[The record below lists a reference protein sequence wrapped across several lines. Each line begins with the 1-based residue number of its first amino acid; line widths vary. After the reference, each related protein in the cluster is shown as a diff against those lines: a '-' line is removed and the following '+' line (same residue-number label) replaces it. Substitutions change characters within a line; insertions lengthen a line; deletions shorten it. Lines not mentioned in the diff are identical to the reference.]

1 MDLPPVIFG
10 TSGHGNLF
18 VALEEQEKL
27 KIVEQCVCIS
37 IKQFIALPKTF
48 LHTFIPG
55 FSYASYFRVFHTPGL
70 KVGSPVFNSVRSHAS
85 LYWI

>member
-37 IKQFIALPKTF
+37 GEPKVF
-48 LHTFIPG
+48 DSAGKYNWVSLQ
-55 FSYASYFRVFHTPGL
+55 RVLSNP
-70 KVGSPVFNSVRSHAS
+70 
-85 LYWI
+85 I